1 MKVATQHQTRL
12 GGRRVDYRVMRS
24 RAARKLRVRVGP
36 NGVEVVQPTARD
48 GEDVSAFLDS
58 NKAWILDQL
67 QRVDRLRNVRRPV
80 QRRVGVI
87 LFRGELTQVR
97 VETTETRGRGNIVDF
112 IDGEIVV
119 RRGAESQTPAARGLE
134 NWLRKQARA
143 EIEKHLAITTTRIR
157 QNSQRLY
164 IMGQRTKW
172 GNCSPE
178 RNLSFNWRLILAP
191 EFVLRYLVTHEAVHL
206 VVPDHSSKFW
216 LTVQSLCPET
226 EKAKQWLCRHQ
237 AQLTVDLGSVVKL
250 ATGLS
255 GRANARGAIV
265 SRGRGHRRIS
275 ARALEESTSDHDWRR
290 MPL

>member
-1 MKVATQHQTRL
+1 MKAATQHQIQL
-12 GGRRVDYRVMRS
+12 GGRRVDYRVMYS

-36 NGVEVVQPTARD
+36 NGVEVVQPTARN

-97 VETTETRGRGNIVDF
+97 VETTETRGRGNVIDF

-119 RRGAESQTPAARGLE
+119 RRGAGSQTPAARGLE

-157 QNSQRLY
+157 QNPRRLY
-164 IMGQRTKW
+164 VMGQRTKW

-226 EKAKQWLCRHQ
+226 ERAKQWLCRHQ

-250 ATGLS
+250 APGLS
-255 GRANARGAIV
+255 GRANAKGAIV
-265 SRGRGHRRIS
+265 SRGRGYRWIN
-275 ARALEESTSDHDWRR
+275 ARALDESTSDHD
-290 MPL
+290 